1 MLLIINHILY
11 FIYSRALLKSCDK
24 ACHKLSQIVT
34 NSPTD
39 YFFVTNYPLFVTKSG
54 LLSHDVTRTFVDN
67 QLLRGKNEVCDI
79 CDSPKYTP
87 HSPDCFPPFSL
98 NFPLKK
104 WIYPQFRCSYPQFCV
119 SLQPDNS

>member
-24 ACHKLSQIVT
+24 VCHILSQFVT

-39 YFFVTNYPLFVTKSG
+39 YFFVTNYPPFVTKSG
-54 LLSHDVTRTFVDN
+54 LLSHVVTLTFVDN

-79 CDSPKYTP
+79 CDSQKYTP
-87 HSPDCFPPFSL
+87 HSP
-98 NFPLKK
+98 
-104 WIYPQFRCSYPQFCV
+104 
-119 SLQPDNS
+119 